1 MSSVPKPSYAKFSVK
16 DPSEVLL
23 FLHKIADLAE
33 RGVTKKLDTKN
44 TL

>member
-1 MSSVPKPSYAKFSVK
+1 
-16 DPSEVLL
+16 VLL

-33 RGVTKKLDTKN
+33 RGMTKKLDTKN